1 MLIAYGAVF
10 DRGRRADIPG
20 RANVQ
25 HTRLGFC
32 GGGQINYAG
41 YFWLTEGAAA
51 RQRRRVSS
59 SSALPSSWEEYA
71 KALGIELQRR
81 RIALDVT
88 QENLAHRAG
97 LTRTHY
103 QQLERGFWK
112 PGSPANPSLK
122 ILVRLAQ
129 ALQLEVGELLP
140 CGNSVEWPGE

>member
-1 MLIAYGAVF
+1 M
-10 DRGRRADIPG
+10 RGCVEINRRE
-20 RANVQ
+20 
-25 HTRLGFC
+25 
-32 GGGQINYAG
+32 GQINYAG
-41 YFWLTEGAAA
+41 YFWLTEDRWV
-51 RQRRRVSS
+51 RQRGRMPSS
-59 SSALPSSWEEYA
+59 TVPSSWEEYA

-122 ILVRLAQ
+122 MLVRLAQ
-129 ALQLEVGELLP
+129 ALQLEVAELLP
-140 CGNSVEWPGE
+140 SGRDVQWPDT

>member
-1 MLIAYGAVF
+1 MAPSLITTNLTPVLVWRAPNARAS
-10 DRGRRADIPG
+10 DRA
-20 RANVQ
+20 AE
-25 HTRLGFC
+25 
-32 GGGQINYAG
+32 GQINYAG
-41 YFWLTEGAAA
+41 YFWLTEGSPA
-51 RQRRRVSS
+51 RQRRSVSS
-59 SSALPSSWEEYA
+59 SSAVPSSWEEYA

-129 ALQLEVGELLP
+129 VLQLEVGELLP
-140 CGNSVEWPGE
+140 SGNSVEWPGE